1 MRAGKLNGATAWL
14 VVVVH
19 RQAKLGGDAYMPNL
33 ELQSNYLIAVAPD
46 CIEAS

>member
-1 MRAGKLNGATAWL
+1 MCPSRDRACSAQIEMTEIELHTSIL
-14 VVVVH
+14 Y
-19 RQAKLGGDAYMPNL
+19 YMPNL